1 METLEPTRKK
11 NDCHNNSLEV
21 TFHQLK
27 NNTEENP
34 KTPLVEA
41 HHMH

>member
-1 METLEPTRKK
+1 
-11 NDCHNNSLEV
+11 V